1 MEGLNQIE
9 NEDIHNF
16 FSWMVKYCQHI
27 DNIDKPLTDEKNLE
41 FFRRKIKEQFNFD
54 ICEAMEF

>member
-1 MEGLNQIE
+1 MEG
-9 NEDIHNF
+9 IHNF

-27 DNIDKPLTDEKNLE
+27 DNIDKPLTDEENLE